1 MMMWLLFEK
10 LVEEVFKIAA
20 WLTDHS
26 SRELR
31 ELSGMVQLE
40 AGLNRD
46 TQVKQLS
53 GSIELEAVLL
63 LVGLNR
69 DMGDRRTLVVQLVV
83 H

>member
-40 AGLNRD
+40 EGLNRD
-46 TQVKQLS
+46 TQVRQRS
-53 GSIELEAVLL
+53 RSIELEAVLL
-63 LVGLNR
+63 MVGLNR
-69 DMGDRRTLVVQLVV
+69 DMGDRRTLVVYLAV